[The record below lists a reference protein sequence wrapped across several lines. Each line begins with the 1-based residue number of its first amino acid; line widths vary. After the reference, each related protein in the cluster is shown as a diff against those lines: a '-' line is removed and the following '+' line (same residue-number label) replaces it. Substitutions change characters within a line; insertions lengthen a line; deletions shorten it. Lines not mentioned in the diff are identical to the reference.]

1 MDDKFYV
8 MFHSRYWDLS
18 FFEHARHIDFIEQF
32 NMFAKDLDPKKL
44 YQICMDK
51 PKVNVKLLN
60 CTMKSLKVEK
70 RLCSILLSILVAVVF
85 MKSVT
90 V

>member
-1 MDDKFYV
+1 

-32 NMFAKDLDPKKL
+32 NMFTKDLDPKKL
-44 YQICMDK
+44 YQICMDR

-85 MKSVT
+85 MKSVI

>member
-1 MDDKFYV
+1 
-8 MFHSRYWDLS
+8 
-18 FFEHARHIDFIEQF
+18 
-32 NMFAKDLDPKKL
+32 MFAKDLDPKKL

-85 MKSVT
+85 MKSVI

>member
-1 MDDKFYV
+1 
-8 MFHSRYWDLS
+8 MFT
-18 FFEHARHIDFIEQF
+18 
-32 NMFAKDLDPKKL
+32 KDQAPKKL
-44 YQICMDK
+44 YQICVDG

-85 MKSVT
+85 MTSVVVSKLVLT
-90 V
+90 KAHGR